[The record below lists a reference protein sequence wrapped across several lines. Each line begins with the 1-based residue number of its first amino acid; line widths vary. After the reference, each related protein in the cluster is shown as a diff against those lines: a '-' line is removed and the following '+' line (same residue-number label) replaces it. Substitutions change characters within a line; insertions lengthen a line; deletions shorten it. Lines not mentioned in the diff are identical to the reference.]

1 MTRHL
6 INYSTLPCSTIQ
18 SQIKLTMNPWFVTGL
33 TDGEGT
39 FTVSIYKSK
48 DRKTEW
54 RIQPS
59 FSIELHKKD
68 LTLLNR
74 IQSFFSAGTIRIRE
88 KNGQGGIYSVNDLKE
103 LTNVIIPHFDKYTLL
118 TQKRADFELFK
129 KIVIM
134 MCNKEHLA
142 SEGLTKIISIRA
154 SMNKGLSETLLTN
167 FPDIIPVV
175 RPLVESMEI
184 PDCNWLA
191 GFTEAD
197 GCFYVSVVK
206 SKTTTGFTVQLK
218 FQLTQH
224 SRDKQ
229 LMEYLITYLECGRYE
244 ARSKN
249 AQAGNFVVSKLSD
262 ITKKIIPF
270 FDKYPIIGSK
280 SKDFADFKLVS
291 KLIENKAHLTA
302 EGLDQIKKIKE
313 RMNTG
318 RKEE

>member
-1 MTRHL
+1 
-6 INYSTLPCSTIQ
+6 
-18 SQIKLTMNPWFVTGL
+18 
-33 TDGEGT
+33 
-39 FTVSIYKSK
+39 
-48 DRKTEW
+48 
-54 RIQPS
+54 
-59 FSIELHKKD
+59 
-68 LTLLNR
+68 
-74 IQSFFSAGTIRIRE
+74 
-88 KNGQGGIYSVNDLKE
+88 
-103 LTNVIIPHFDKYTLL
+103 
-118 TQKRADFELFK
+118 
-129 KIVIM
+129 M

-142 SEGLTKIISIRA
+142 LEGLTKILSIRA

-206 SKTTTGFTVQLK
+206 SKTITGFTVQLK

-249 AQAGNFVVSKLSD
+249 TQAGNFVVSKLSD

-280 SKDFADFKLVS
+280 SKDFADFKRVS

-302 EGLDQIKKIKE
+302 EGLDQIKKIKA

>member
-1 MTRHL
+1 
-6 INYSTLPCSTIQ
+6 
-18 SQIKLTMNPWFVTGL
+18 
-33 TDGEGT
+33 
-39 FTVSIYKSK
+39 
-48 DRKTEW
+48 
-54 RIQPS
+54 
-59 FSIELHKKD
+59 
-68 LTLLNR
+68 
-74 IQSFFSAGTIRIRE
+74 
-88 KNGQGGIYSVNDLKE
+88 
-103 LTNVIIPHFDKYTLL
+103 
-118 TQKRADFELFK
+118 
-129 KIVIM
+129 M

-291 KLIENKAHLTA
+291 KLIENKAHLTV